1 MSAPVLSME
10 RVTVALLRQ
19 GRLVTVLDDLDL
31 RIGAGEMLALVGE
44 TGSGKTTAALSIP
57 RLLPRGGVTTGRIA
71 LCGTELGQLD
81 GVAIR
86 ALRGPGMAMVFQDPA
101 AALNPSRTVGAQI
114 AESIRLH
121 TSASRAEAW
130 AAAVARL
137 EEVGIGDAERLAAA
151 YPHQYSGGMRQRATI
166 AMALACN
173 PALLIADEC
182 TNGLD
187 PIMAGQIMD
196 LLAGLRQRRAMAI
209 LFVTHDLSLAR
220 RHADTMHV
228 LYAGQC
234 VERGPAPSVLS
245 HPLHP
250 YTAGL
255 LAAAPRLTTAPGA
268 AIPGLAPEPGRWP
281 AGCRFASRCGH
292 ATAAC
297 SAAPP
302 PWIARE
308 AAAVRCLLAGDA
320 PLPVRQLVLPAAQPD
335 PMPLLEVHGL
345 SVRYTPRFRGPA
357 VTAVDRVSLTVFAG
371 ECLGIVGASGSGK
384 TSLGRA
390 VLQMLPYEG
399 SLALLG
405 RPLAGLTGTAKRDA
419 RRRMQVVFQ
428 DPASSLNP
436 TMSVRALIEEPM
448 RLGGIAAGE
457 RRERMRRL
465 LSQVGLAETMQ
476 ARLPGS
482 LSGGQAQRVAVARAL
497 AAEPDLLVLDEPTS
511 SLDVSSQTGL
521 LTLLRDLLVAR
532 RMAYLFI
539 THDLAAARFLSHRIA
554 VMQGGRIVE
563 VQEAAA
569 LVARPVQAASRT
581 LVEAS
586 W

>member
-1 MSAPVLSME
+1 
-10 RVTVALLRQ
+10 
-19 GRLVTVLDDLDL
+19 
-31 RIGAGEMLALVGE
+31 
-44 TGSGKTTAALSIP
+44 
-57 RLLPRGGVTTGRIA
+57 
-71 LCGTELGQLD
+71 
-81 GVAIR
+81 
-86 ALRGPGMAMVFQDPA
+86 
-101 AALNPSRTVGAQI
+101 
-114 AESIRLH
+114 
-121 TSASRAEAW
+121 
-130 AAAVARL
+130 
-137 EEVGIGDAERLAAA
+137 
-151 YPHQYSGGMRQRATI
+151 
-166 AMALACN
+166 
-173 PALLIADEC
+173 
-182 TNGLD
+182 
-187 PIMAGQIMD
+187 
-196 LLAGLRQRRAMAI
+196 
-209 LFVTHDLSLAR
+209 
-220 RHADTMHV
+220 
-228 LYAGQC
+228 
-234 VERGPAPSVLS
+234 
-245 HPLHP
+245 
-250 YTAGL
+250 
-255 LAAAPRLTTAPGA
+255 
-268 AIPGLAPEPGRWP
+268 
-281 AGCRFASRCGH
+281 
-292 ATAAC
+292 
-297 SAAPP
+297 
-302 PWIARE
+302 
-308 AAAVRCLLAGDA
+308 
-320 PLPVRQLVLPAAQPD
+320 
-335 PMPLLEVHGL
+335 MPLLEVHGL

-371 ECLGIVGASGSGK
+371 ECLGVVGASGSGK

-390 VLQMLPYEG
+390 VLQMLAYEG
-399 SLALLG
+399 SVALSG

-457 RRERMRRL
+457 RRERMRGL